1 MSLKKS
7 IITDIILLVALSLLF
22 TSNAKG
28 DEPSKNIRN
37 PNTEYNRVH
46 SKNASE
52 KLEEEKKETGKLN
65 LPKIFD
71 GNFLLS
77 NAKSL
82 NYETRGL
89 DGRLKAGSN
98 FKKNQADVYVGFGDK
113 NRVIKGRFY
122 HDKNKPR
129 ASLALLLN
137 EKIVRAGIEGI
148 IGEEIKYIQAAVGNS
163 KLKFS
168 AHYSYINGAKG
179 YEISV
184 APFSYKKSKKDVK
197 MGKASLNSIA
207 VNPRSDVLLKYTC
220 TYKNDKKK
228 GKLLLHLGIFGK
240 LVPGLQAQII
250 HTNTNYRNRSISQT
264 NGRIEYKKGSVKLSA
279 DLNQDK
285 RYNKYVGSIKYKF

>member
-1 MSLKKS
+1 MRVKKS
-7 IITDIILLVALSLLF
+7 IITDIILLAAFSLLF
-22 TSNAKG
+22 ASNAKG
-28 DEPSKNIRN
+28 DGPAKNIRN
-37 PNTEYNRVH
+37 PSTEYNRVL
-46 SKNASE
+46 SKNALE
-52 KLEEEKKETGKLN
+52 KSKEEKKETAKLN

-168 AHYSYINGAKG
+168 AQYSYINGAKG

-184 APFSYKKSKKDVK
+184 APFAHKKSKKDVK
-197 MGKASLNSIA
+197 MGQASLNSIA
-207 VNPRSDVLLKYTC
+207 VNPSSDVLLKYTC
-220 TYKNDKKK
+220 TYKSGKKM
-228 GKLLLHLGIFGK
+228 GTLLLHLGVLKK
-240 LVPGLQAQII
+240 LVPGLQAQVI
-250 HTNTNYRNRSISQT
+250 HTNSNYQNRSFSQT
-264 NGRIEYKKGSVKLSA
+264 KGRIEYKKGSVKLTA

-285 RYNKYVGSIKYKF
+285 RYNKFMGSIKYKF

>member
-1 MSLKKS
+1 MIVKKS

-28 DEPSKNIRN
+28 DEPAKNISN
-37 PNTEYNRVH
+37 PNTEYNGVL

-52 KLEEEKKETGKLN
+52 KPEEEKKETGKLN

-71 GNFLLS
+71 ENFLLS

-82 NYETRGL
+82 NYESRGL

-98 FKKNQADVYVGFGDK
+98 FKKNQVDLYIGFGDK
-113 NRVIKGRFY
+113 SRVIKGRFY

-148 IGEEIKYIQAAVGNS
+148 IGKDIKYIQAALGNS

-184 APFSYKKSKKDVK
+184 APFSHKKSKKDVK
-197 MGKASLNSIA
+197 IGEASLNSVA
-207 VNPRSDVLLKYTC
+207 VNPSTDVLLKYNC
-220 TYKNDKKK
+220 TYKSGKKT
-228 GKLLLHLGIFGK
+228 GTLLLHIGILEK
-240 LVPGLQAQII
+240 LVPGLQAQVI
-250 HTNTNYRNRSISQT
+250 HTNSNYRNMSFSQT
-264 NGRIEYKKGSVKLSA
+264 KGRIEYKKGSVKLSA

-285 RYNKYVGSIKYKF
+285 RYNKFMGSIKCKF

>member
-1 MSLKKS
+1 MSVKKS

-28 DEPSKNIRN
+28 DEPANNISN
-37 PNTEYNRVH
+37 ASTEYIRVI
-46 SKNASE
+46 SKNALEKSE
-52 KLEEEKKETGKLN
+52 EGEKETGKLN
-65 LPKIFD
+65 LPKLFD
-71 GNFLLS
+71 ENFLLS

-82 NYETRGL
+82 NYESRGL

-98 FKKNQADVYVGFGDK
+98 FKENQVDLYVGFEDK
-113 NRVIKGRFY
+113 NRLIKGRLY

-148 IGEEIKYIQAAVGNS
+148 IGEDIKYIQAAVGNS

-184 APFSYKKSKKDVK
+184 APFSHKKSKKDVK
-197 MGKASLNSIA
+197 IGKASLNSVAI
-207 VNPRSDVLLKYTC
+207 NPSTDVLLKYNC
-220 TYKNDKKK
+220 AYKNGRKT
-228 GKLLLHLGIFGK
+228 GTLLLHIGILEK
-240 LVPGLQAQII
+240 LVPGLKAQVI
-250 HTNTNYRNRSISQT
+250 HANINYRNMAFSQT
-264 NGRIEYKKGSVKLSA
+264 KGRIEYKKSFVKLSV
-279 DLNQDK
+279 DLNQDN
-285 RYNKYVGSIKYKF
+285 RYNKFMGSIKYKF

>member
-1 MSLKKS
+1 MSVKKS
-7 IITDIILLVALSLLF
+7 IITDIILLVAMSLLF

-28 DEPSKNIRN
+28 DESSKNIRN
-37 PNTEYNRVH
+37 ARTEYKRALG
-46 SKNASE
+46 KNASE
-52 KLEEEKKETGKLN
+52 KPGEKKKEIGKLN
-65 LPKIFD
+65 LPKIFKE
-71 GNFLLS
+71 NFLLS

-82 NYETRGL
+82 NYESRGL

-98 FKKNQADVYVGFGDK
+98 FKKNQVDVYVGFGDR

-129 ASLALLLN
+129 ASLSLLLN
-137 EKIVRAGIEGI
+137 ENIVHAGIEAI
-148 IGEEIKYIQAAVGNS
+148 IGTDKKYIQAALGNS

-184 APFSYKKSKKDVK
+184 APFSHKKSKKDVK

-207 VNPRSDVLLKYTC
+207 VNPSTDVLLKYTC
-220 TYKNDKKK
+220 AYKS
-228 GKLLLHLGIFGK
+228 GKEMGTLSLHLGVLKK
-240 LVPGLQAQII
+240 LVPGLQAQVI
-250 HTNTNYRNRSISQT
+250 HTNTNYRNSSFSQT
-264 NGRIEYKKGSVKLSA
+264 KGRIEYKKGSVKLSA

-285 RYNKYVGSIKYKF
+285 IYNKFMGSIKCKF